1 MIYFSSK
8 YVNYSVM
15 DVLYLRNNEMY
26 VFVSNESNLFP
37 IEAIFTRRKYWILI
51 TLESKDGNSQ
61 QLCRVNQ
68 SLCQEL

>member
-51 TLESKDGNSQ
+51 ALESKDGNSQ